1 MKWIVAF
8 LAGLLAVCL
17 PAAACD
23 LNVAD
28 RGKAV
33 ADYVDDMLPCL
44 SEMPA
49 GYWSDARM
57 EAEFLEKVNAERTS
71 RGLAPLRLR
80 PELVDAARVHSL
92 DMAYNHFFDHNS
104 PDGRHPFERVAA
116 FDRSALIEYTAENI
130 AVVEIVRGQWNL
142 ERKAVDKLHTNLM
155 NSPGHRK
162 NILNPAFTDV
172 AMGVVRTDKGV
183 WITQEFL
190 ELSGT
195 LPQPLPVRMKPGEAL
210 SMKPTLRDWNFQHF
224 EAKRGEDAYEL
235 LGPKIPKTLHGD
247 FELAA
252 FSRRPGEKP
261 GSFYTIRLP
270 GPAVTVDG

>member
-1 MKWIVAF
+1 
-8 LAGLLAVCL
+8 
-17 PAAACD
+17 
-23 LNVAD
+23 
-28 RGKAV
+28 
-33 ADYVDDMLPCL
+33 
-44 SEMPA
+44 
-49 GYWSDARM
+49 
-57 EAEFLEKVNAERTS
+57 
-71 RGLAPLRLR
+71 
-80 PELVDAARVHSL
+80 
-92 DMAYNHFFDHNS
+92 
-104 PDGRHPFERVAA
+104 
-116 FDRSALIEYTAENI
+116 
-130 AVVEIVRGQWNL
+130 
-142 ERKAVDKLHTNLM
+142 
-155 NSPGHRK
+155 
-162 NILNPAFTDV
+162 
-172 AMGVVRTDKGV
+172 VVRTEKGV